1 MKDHGTCPDCRN
13 HSLKETSRGIIC
25 TECGYQDKSTDLL
38 PQSVTHK
45 TPSRREKDKSP
56 VFSSDKILLR
66 NWKRARDTIEEMK
79 PPRVVQRFSKN
90 IYGACIHYQFIPPKK
105 PKQGSRIEECAFLS
119 STTKQALLD
128 LGYKSLYEFQEKSLE
143 YVQNEK
149 NIVITAPTGSGKT
162 EAFVLPVLEQALL
175 SLNKRPLGFLIYPTK
190 SLARDQYK
198 KLLPLC
204 EKTGLSIAI
213 YDGDTPQHERIKVL
227 SDPPSIIITNP
238 DMIHYHLM
246 YNEAFRALIPKL
258 QFLVIDEVHQL
269 IGSYGTAVHFLI
281 KRLRRYNP
289 HLRFIAASATISNP
303 VQFCTILFGTPI
315 EHIDVSNVRMAPTHI
330 LLMYPRGVSHY
341 TLITNLSRTA
351 VRETRKTLVFS
362 NSHSSSETLFQ
373 IFKQFN
379 IRAEIHRGGLSS
391 SHRETA
397 EKRFREG
404 DLKIL
409 ISTPTL
415 ELGIDIGEVDTVIS
429 ELIDI
434 TRFTQR
440 IGRGGRKGQDA
451 FGLLILRNDDPIS
464 SFYSHYPHQYFEDVA
479 SAYIDPSNELIARKH
494 ILAAAEEAPL
504 FVDEFPEHEETLK
517 SMIDEG
523 LLHGKHPGPLL
534 PSLKGKKE
542 LKDYNLRG
550 IGEQVKI
557 VVGNKTIGFR
567 SLPMA
572 LRELH
577 PGAIYLH
584 GGRCYSVTSLNL
596 NDVSKRALVKPIRFN
611 GKKTEAL
618 REMHPEVLGVL
629 EVKHHG
635 NIQIAYCDLK
645 MTETVYGYMEKDV
658 FSGAIIASHFLKQTL
673 TYSFTTKGFVFRA
686 PEPTQWVEEQSQEFD
701 LFELLGGTYH
711 AIEHV
716 LIEGGNSL
724 AGGGAHEIGG
734 VSLGTTGLIVI
745 YDGAPGGSGL
755 TKLLFDRFDQAIDRV
770 KKILKECSCNSRHGC
785 PKCTHSYQCGNNNR
799 PLDRIGAIESL
810 KLFPLVK
817 TSIDPFVSETVL
829 V

>member
-1 MKDHGTCPDCRN
+1 MNEKRTCPDCGN
-13 HSLKETSRGIIC
+13 ESLRKTSRGIAC
-25 TECGYQDKSTDLL
+25 SECGYHELSTDFLSRSNDEQNRKKKKKPDYAFSADKLL
-38 PQSVTHK
+38 IKNWNITK
-45 TPSRREKDKSP
+45 AMIEKAD
-56 VFSSDKILLR
+56 
-66 NWKRARDTIEEMK
+66 

-90 IYGACIHYQFIPPKK
+90 IYGACVYYEFIPPRK
-105 PKQGSRIEECAFLS
+105 PKQGSQIEACEYLS
-119 STTKQALLD
+119 DKIKQALLD
-128 LGYKSLYEFQEKSLE
+128 LQYKSLYEFQERSLQYIQE
-143 YVQNEK
+143 GK
-149 NIVITAPTGSGKT
+149 NVVITAPTGSGKT
-162 EAFVLPVLEQALL
+162 EGFVLPVLEQAL
-175 SLNKRPLGFLIYPTK
+175 KTKKQPVAFLIYPTK
-190 SLARDQYK
+190 ALAKDQYK

-204 EKTGLSIAI
+204 KKIGLSVAV
-213 YDGDTPQHERIKVL
+213 YDGDTPQHERIKIL
-227 SDPPSIIITNP
+227 STPPSIIITNP
-238 DMIHYHLM
+238 DMIHYHLI
-246 YNEAFRALIPKL
+246 YNEAFRTLIPKL
-258 QFLVIDEVHQL
+258 QFLVIDEVHQM
-269 IGSYGTAVHFLI
+269 IGSYGTAVFFLI
-281 KRLRRYNP
+281 KRMMRYNP
-289 HLRFIAASATISNP
+289 NLRFIAASATISNP
-303 VQFCTILFGTPI
+303 QEFCKTLFGTPL
-315 EHIDVSNVRMAPTHI
+315 EHIDVSDARMAPTHI
-330 LLMYPRGVSHY
+330 MLLYPKGVSHY
-341 TLITNLSRTA
+341 TLITNLARTA

-362 NSHSSSETLFQ
+362 NSHSGSETLFQ

-404 DLKIL
+404 NLKIL

-451 FGLLILRNDDPIS
+451 FGLLVLRNDDPIS
-464 SFYSHYPHQYFEDVA
+464 AFYSHYPRQYFEDVA
-479 SAYIDPSNELIARKH
+479 SAYVDPNNELIAKKH
-494 ILAAAEEAPL
+494 LLAAAEEAPL
-504 FVDEFPEHEETLK
+504 FADEFPDYDEVIR
-517 SMIDEG
+517 SMISDR
-523 LLHGKHPGPLL
+523 LLNGKYPGPLL
-534 PSLKGKKE
+534 PTLRGKRE
-542 LKDYNLRG
+542 LKNYNLRG

-584 GGRCYSVTSLNL
+584 GGRCYSVISLNL
-596 NDVSKRALVKPIRFN
+596 DDPVKRTEVQPRRFD

-618 REMHPEVLGVL
+618 REMYPEVLKVL
-629 EVKHHG
+629 ETKNHAG
-635 NIQIAYCDLK
+635 IQLAYCDLK
-645 MTETVYGYMEKDV
+645 MTETVYGFVEKDV
-658 FSGAIIASHFLKQTL
+658 FSGATIASHFLNESL

-686 PEPTQWVEEQSQEFD
+686 PEPTQWAKEQSQELD
-701 LFELLGGTYH
+701 MVELLGGTYH

-724 AGGGAHEIGG
+724 SGGGAHEIGG

-755 TKLLFDRFDQAIDRV
+755 TKLLFDRFNQAIARV
-770 KKILKECSCNSRHGC
+770 EKILKECSCNSRHGC
-785 PKCTHSYQCGNNNR
+785 PKCTHSYQCGNNNQ

-810 KLFPLVK
+810 KLFTSTK
-817 TSIDPFVSETVL
+817 TRIDPFVSERVL